1 MIARFRPILNAHG
14 ITEQQWR
21 IVRAL
26 IDTGPLEP
34 REIGE
39 LCRISSPSLAGV
51 LSRMEELGYI
61 RRKRLDH
68 DQRRLRVSLTPR
80 SRALAARMAPQIEAT
95 YRQIETMIGADF
107 SATLLPGAR
116 RADRRIGS
124 PRANRSPGRVNLS
137 NRRGSNGS
145 RGASRDEYWNCLSSR
160 IPGTSPR
167 GRTRSPPDGMLA
179 RTIIRVP
186 LLLWRDGDRQG
197 GGARRS
203 LLPPRGAAVEG
214 PPRGRQYS
222 LHVSRLAV
230 RQDRQMRG
238 DSLAGFHS
246 AGRQG
251 ACLPGGRALQMGLD
265 LDGRCRT
272 RRIPR

>member
-1 MIARFRPILNAHG
+1 MARCKMLCRDSAPSRGYALKRQSGKLRHRNLPLLLLQAREQVIARFRPILNEHG

-95 YRQIETMIGADF
+95 YRRIEALIGMEFSASFYRALDELIGAL
-107 SATLLPGAR
+107 SI
-116 RADRRIGS
+116 RAPNPI
-124 PRANRSPGRVNLS
+124 A
-137 NRRGSNGS
+137 
-145 RGASRDEYWNCLSSR
+145 DE
-160 IPGTSPR
+160 
-167 GRTRSPPDGMLA
+167 
-179 RTIIRVP
+179 
-186 LLLWRDGDRQG
+186 
-197 GGARRS
+197 
-203 LLPPRGAAVEG
+203 
-214 PPRGRQYS
+214 
-222 LHVSRLAV
+222 
-230 RQDRQMRG
+230 
-238 DSLAGFHS
+238 
-246 AGRQG
+246 
-251 ACLPGGRALQMGLD
+251 
-265 LDGRCRT
+265 
-272 RRIPR
+272 